1 MPSDKPLVA
10 ERAPAEL
17 FLLIGGMS
25 CANCSRGIEKGLSGL
40 DGILSAR
47 VYLADESAEI
57 LYDPEKIDPDAIRKQ
72 IVSLGYEA
80 RSVDA
85 EPIEETG
92 GAGLAFTAL
101 LALPVAFLAMGA
113 ADTWPNRFTQMVL
126 SGLLLMTTGRR
137 FFSGAV
143 RSLKN
148 RSTNMDVL
156 VALGVGAAWGYSAL
170 VLMLPSF
177 AGHHGMIHFEAA
189 ALLILFIS
197 IGKLLESA
205 ARREAAASLRGLT
218 SLQQGTARRIAPDG
232 AVVELHVD
240 AVEPGDL
247 LVIRPGERFPTD
259 GEVMVGDS
267 SADESLL
274 TGESMPVAK
283 SPGSPVVS
291 GSVNLNGEL
300 RVRATRRGAESTLQ
314 SLIRTMRRAQ
324 ADKPRLQ
331 RFADRASDVFVPVVV
346 SLAAM
351 TFAGWLFAGK
361 GLNTALMHA
370 VSVLVVAC
378 PCALGLA
385 TPTAI
390 VVSSG
395 VAMAKGLLVKKP
407 SSLEALA
414 GVKYILFDKTG
425 TLTEGVPAVSA
436 AVWLAPNG
444 CRRFASAI
452 AELASRSLHP
462 LSRGIR
468 ESLSEYIKNDI
479 HDFFVSVEEKRGFGL
494 VGTPS
499 SGERIIIG
507 NEYLLAEAGVKPP
520 NLPAGFAEKALTP
533 VFAAAG
539 REVVAVF
546 GLADPLRAESAGV
559 VASLRADGIEP
570 VIVSGDRPEPVRAA
584 AAASGISEFRAGVL
598 PGQKLEILREYIGRG
613 PTAFVGDGINDAPAL
628 SAATVGIALGSGADA
643 AREAVDLVLVRRDL
657 SLVPFAVDLS
667 RATIAKIRQN
677 LAWAVFYNLLTLPLA
692 AGLLEPFW
700 GPGYSLTPAVAGM
713 TMALSSI
720 SVVLNSLM
728 LRLGRRA

>member
-1 MPSDKPLVA
+1 MPSDQPGA
-10 ERAPAEL
+10 TGRTPADL

-25 CANCSRGIEKGLSGL
+25 CANCSRGIEKGLSRL

-57 LYDPEKIDPDAIRKQ
+57 SYDPEKIDPETIRKQ

-80 RSVDA
+80 RSVDS
-85 EPIEETG
+85 EPVEETG
-92 GAGLAFTAL
+92 GAGLVFTAL

-113 ADTWPNRFTQMVL
+113 ADTWANRFTQMVL

-218 SLQQGTARRIAPDG
+218 SLQQGTARRLGSDG
-232 AVVELHVD
+232 AVVDIHVD
-240 AVEPGDL
+240 AVEPGDQL
-247 LVIRPGERFPTD
+247 MIRPGERFPTD
-259 GEVMVGDS
+259 GEVVAGDS

-300 RVRATRRGAESTLQ
+300 RVKATRRGAESTLQ

-331 RFADRASDVFVPVVV
+331 RFADRASDIFVPVVV
-346 SLAAM
+346 SLAAA

-395 VAMAKGLLVKKP
+395 IAMARGLLVKKP

-414 GVKYILFDKTG
+414 GVKYILLDKTG
-425 TLTEGVPAVSA
+425 TLTEGVPAVTD
-436 AVWLAPNG
+436 VTWLAPDG
-444 CRRFASAI
+444 CRRFASAV

-462 LSRGIR
+462 LSRGIC
-468 ESLSEYIKNDI
+468 ENLSKYINI
-479 HDFFVSVEEKRGFGL
+479 NIQNGFVSVEEKRGFGL
-494 VGTPS
+494 VGTSS
-499 SGERIIIG
+499 SGERILIG
-507 NEYLLAEAGVKPP
+507 SEYLLAEAGVKPP
-520 NLPAGFAEKALTP
+520 KLPAGFAEKALTP

-539 REVVAVF
+539 CEVVAAF
-546 GLADPLRAESAGV
+546 GLSDPLRAESAGV
-559 VASLRADGIEP
+559 VVSLRAAGIEP

-584 AAASGISEFRAGVL
+584 AAASGITEFRAGVL

-643 AREAVDLVLVRRDL
+643 AREAVDLILVRRDL

-700 GPGYSLTPAVAGM
+700 GPGYSLTPAVAGL

-720 SVVLNSLM
+720 SVVLNSLT
-728 LRLGRRA
+728 LRLGWRK

>member
-1 MPSDKPLVA
+1 MPSDQPGA
-10 ERAPAEL
+10 TGRTPAGL

-25 CANCSRGIEKGLSGL
+25 CANCSRGIEKGLSRL

-57 LYDPEKIDPDAIRKQ
+57 SYDPEKIGPDAIRKQ
-72 IVSLGYEA
+72 IASLGFEA
-80 RSVDA
+80 RPVDS
-85 EPIEETG
+85 EPIEESG
-92 GAGLAFTAL
+92 RAGLAFTAL

-113 ADTWPNRFTQMVL
+113 ADSWANRFTQMVL

-170 VLMLPSF
+170 VLMLPAF

-197 IGKLLESA
+197 IGKRLESA

-218 SLQQGTARRIAPDG
+218 GLQQGTARRVGPDG
-232 AVVELHVD
+232 AFVDVHVD
-240 AVEPGDL
+240 VVEPGDL

-259 GEVMVGDS
+259 GEVAAGDS

-291 GSVNLNGEL
+291 GSVNLTGEL

-346 SLAAM
+346 SLAVV

-385 TPTAI
+385 TPTAV

-395 VAMAKGLLVKKP
+395 IAMARGLLVKKP

-414 GVKYILFDKTG
+414 DVKYILFDKTG
-425 TLTEGVPAVSA
+425 TLTEGTPAVA
-436 AVWLAPNG
+436 DVAWLAPDG
-444 CRRFASAI
+444 CRRFAPAI

-462 LSRGIR
+462 LSHGIHKN
-468 ESLSEYIKNDI
+468 LSEYIDTNSVS
-479 HDFFVSVEEKRGFGL
+479 FVSVEEKRGFGL

-499 SGERIIIG
+499 SGERLFIG
-507 NEYLLAEAGVKPP
+507 SEHLLAEAGVKPP
-520 NLPAGFAEKALTP
+520 KLPDGFAEKALTP
-533 VFAAAG
+533 VFAASG
-539 REVVAVF
+539 REIIAVF
-546 GLADPLRAESAGV
+546 GLADPLRAESPGV
-559 VASLRADGIEP
+559 SAALRAAGIEP

-584 AAASGISEFRAGVL
+584 AAASGITEFRAGVL

-700 GPGYSLTPAVAGM
+700 GPGYSLTPAVAGL

-720 SVVLNSLM
+720 SVVLNSLT